1 MRKIVENLDCGI
13 TVAMKIF
20 GGKWKPC
27 IIDAIA
33 SGYTRPSEMARY
45 ISDAPQRVI
54 EMQLRELEL
63 HGIVQKINY
72 GGFPLKTEYI
82 LTEAGRSVLPVI
94 DQLNSWGANNK
105 ELLSAYKQLE
115 RKDAHQPEHSSAYE
129 CFAKSGS

>member
-45 ISDAPQRVI
+45 ISEAPQRVI

-63 HGIVQKINY
+63 HGIVQKISY
-72 GGFPLKTEYI
+72 GGFPLKTEYV
-82 LTEAGRSVLPVI
+82 LTEAGRSVMPVI

-105 ELLSAYKQLE
+105 ALLSAYKQLE
-115 RKDAHQPEHSSAYE
+115 RKDALEPEHPSAYE
-129 CFAKSGS
+129 CFVKSGS